1 MCCDFLPEVAA
12 TFVQVVYDPHRP
24 FVAAGVFAALVA
36 NEVDLHW
43 PTAIGEAFANFAEL
57 VEVAAGLLGED
68 WWPPE
73 DSRTCYHH
81 SCCLGSQPLKT

>member
-43 PTAIGEAFANFAEL
+43 PTAIGEVFADFAKL
-57 VEVAAGLLGED
+57 VEVADSGLRG
-68 WWPPE
+68 
-73 DSRTCYHH
+73 H
-81 SCCLGSQPLKT
+81 